1 MQEPKKPIG
10 DFIINNSK
18 GTQTENGV
26 YYHYTEVCRLLK
38 LYEKQLLIHSVVLQ
52 SEQLRSTCDWCN
64 GNNSPHTDNDYGIS
78 EKIGMNT

>member
-1 MQEPKKPIG
+1 MQETKKPIG

-38 LYEKQLLIHSVVLQ
+38 LYEKQLLIHSVVVPKG
-52 SEQLRSTCDWCN
+52 TFCN
-64 GNNSPHTDNDYGIS
+64 FYKKECIKEFCGVTPHWQKCKHL
-78 EKIGMNT
+78 E